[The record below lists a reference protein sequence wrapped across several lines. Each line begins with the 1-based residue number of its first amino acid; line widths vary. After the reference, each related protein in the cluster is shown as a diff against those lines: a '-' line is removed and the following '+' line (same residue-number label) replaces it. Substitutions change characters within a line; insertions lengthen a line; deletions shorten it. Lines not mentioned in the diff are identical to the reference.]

1 MRDFNKFVTKPE
13 VPEEQKMITFLQRES
28 PALLSM
34 PDGKE
39 GLTGCQ
45 QLPTVPPQSLSQPP
59 FPGPASPGPSRA
71 WRRRGSAMAATVE
84 RRLAEFRAARG
95 SAAAAPRPAEP
106 PGKARAPEAA
116 EGPRAAA
123 EGPGGGAQVR
133 VRPGAAAAPVWA
145 RPLVLKVLLWAVLL
159 ALFAELELGLP
170 YFVLSLL
177 YWMYAGTRGP
187 AERRPGELSAYSVF
201 NPGCAAIAGTLT
213 AEQLER
219 ELHYRPAAGS

>member
-1 MRDFNKFVTKPE
+1 MRDFKKFVTKPE
-13 VPEEQKMITFLQRES
+13 VPDEQTNAFLQSES
-28 PALLSM
+28 PALLSI
-34 PDGKE
+34 PEGEE
-39 GLTGCQ
+39 GLTSRLR
-45 QLPTVPPQSLSQPP
+45 LPTVGPQPP
-59 FPGPASPGPSRA
+59 SQLRVPAPPLPGPSRA
-71 WRRRGSAMAATVE
+71 WRRRGSAMAAAVE
-84 RRLAEFRAARG
+84 RRLAQFRAARG
-95 SAAAAPRPAEP
+95 RATAAPHPAEP
-106 PGKARAPEAA
+106 PGKAAAPEAA
-116 EGPRAAA
+116 EGPRADA
-123 EGPGGGAQVR
+123 EGPGGSAQ

-145 RPLVLKVLLWAVLL
+145 RPLLLKVLLWAVLL

-219 ELHYRPAAGS
+219 ELHYRPAAGR